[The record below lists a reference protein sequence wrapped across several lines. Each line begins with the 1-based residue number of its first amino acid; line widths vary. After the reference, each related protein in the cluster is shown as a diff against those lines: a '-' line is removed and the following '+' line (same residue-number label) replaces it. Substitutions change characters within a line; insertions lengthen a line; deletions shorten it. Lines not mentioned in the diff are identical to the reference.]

1 MRLRTYLLAT
11 TFAAVTTAAAVSQQ
25 AAVTTQP
32 KVPSGLSFTYD
43 PVHGQ
48 LSANGLNVKIDPD
61 VTAATSF
68 TGTVTVKITIALKS
82 TFPNGTTFPCSAI
95 VIGGEI
101 DTSTPT
107 VDGGIET
114 ASGKAT
120 VNSKTKTATCN
131 LFIPYE
137 WTLVADPAAT
147 EGLIIAFAAAAV
159 DPNGT
164 TQRATIQIGGVQSL
178 PGDGKTTK
186 VSYSTTL

>member
-1 MRLRTYLLAT
+1 MRLRTYFLAT
-11 TFAAVTTAAAVSQQ
+11 TFAAVSTAAAVSQQ

-32 KVPSGLSFTYD
+32 KAPSGLSFSYD

-48 LSANGLNVKIDPD
+48 LSANGLNVKMDPD
-61 VTAATSF
+61 VTAATHF
-68 TGTVTVKITIALKS
+68 TGTVDVKIDIALKS
-82 TFPNGTTFPCSAI
+82 TFPSGTTFPCSAI

-101 DTSTPT
+101 EVSTLT
-107 VDGGIET
+107 LDGGIET

-120 VNSKTKTATCN
+120 VSSKTKTATCS
-131 LFIPYE
+131 LSIPYE

-159 DPNGT
+159 DPSGT
-164 TQRATIQIGGVQSL
+164 TKRATIQTGGAQSL
-178 PGDGKTTK
+178 PADGKTIT